1 MVVNQLLKIGVES
14 LKKLEYIDPIL
25 EARLILT
32 FILDEEPIYVYI
44 NGNQEVDFE
53 KEEKFLQL
61 IDLRQ
66 EGYPLQ
72 YILNNAN
79 FMGIDFYVEEGVLIP
94 RSDTEVLV
102 EYILD
107 YIDKKQGEIKLLDIG
122 IGSGAIVLSSKYHRP
137 SIEAYGIDIEE
148 KPLEVTSK
156 NIARLGLEGVN
167 LFKGDLFEPID
178 GPDYYSYFDII
189 ASNPPYINSDEIV
202 RLQREVKDHEPMK
215 ALDGGKDGMDYYK
228 RIVVESRKY
237 LKDGALLILEIGYDQ
252 GERVKNLFE
261 ENGFDKIE
269 VLKDIQ
275 GLDRV
280 VLGYK

>member
-215 ALDGGKDGMDYYK
+215 ALDGGKYGMDYYK